1 MRRAL
6 LLSVLLAPVT
16 VPAWALSSPTSAG
29 KDDHV
34 RQIAYDP
41 QNRTALVLQQG
52 MVTNVTFDVMERIER
67 VVLPDENGPVGLLK
81 ADKEVNQAPLINNL
95 PLFGAAPGNTDMVVI
110 TVSPDGKER
119 PYLFALKVVAA
130 PKDGSEVPDATFSLS
145 FSYPIQDRAAAQ
157 AKAQTSWKEKQASR
171 AKEIAEA
178 RLNTDVF
185 YGEQNWKYLA
195 QGKARDIVPVEAH
208 DNGRLTAFRYPGNM
222 EHPALFVVLDGQQ
235 GIPEPCTTGRAMGNA
250 APEQAVD
257 TTIVDDLIVVQRTAA
272 HFRIR
277 SGDQVVE
284 IYNCGWNPI
293 GANPGTGTTSPDVVR
308 RVVTQ

>member
-1 MRRAL
+1 MTRAL
-6 LLSVLLAPVT
+6 LLSAFIAST
-16 VPAWALSSPTSAG
+16 AMPAWALSSPTPG
-29 KDDHV
+29 GEDDHV
-34 RQIAYDP
+34 RQVAYDP

-95 PLFGAAPGNTDMVVI
+95 PLFGASPGSTDMVVI
-110 TVSPDGKER
+110 TVSPEGKER

-130 PKDGSEVPDATFSLS
+130 PKDGDDAPEASFSLS
-145 FSYPIQDRAAAQ
+145 FTYPIQERAATQ
-157 AKAQTSWKEKQASR
+157 AKAQTWKQKAADR
-171 AKEIAEA
+171 AKEIAAA

-185 YGEQNWKYLA
+185 FGQQNWKYLA
-195 QGKARDIVPVEAH
+195 QGRVRDIVPVEAH

-222 EHPALFVVLDGQQ
+222 AHPAVFVVLDGQQ
-235 GIPEPCTTGRAMGNA
+235 GVPAACTTGRSSGDD

-277 SGDQVVE
+277 SGDEVAE

-293 GANPGTGTTSPDVVR
+293 GANPGTGTTSPNVVR

>member
-1 MRRAL
+1 MLRAL
-6 LLSVLLAPVT
+6 LLPVLLAST
-16 VPAWALSSPTSAG
+16 VMPAWALSSPTPGG

-34 RQIAYDP
+34 RQVAYDP
-41 QNRTALVLQQG
+41 LNRTALVLQQG
-52 MVTNVTFDVMERIER
+52 MVTNVSFDVMERIER

-81 ADKEVNQAPLINNL
+81 ADKEINQAPLINNL
-95 PLFGAAPGNTDMVVI
+95 PLFGASPGNTDMVVI
-110 TVSPDGKER
+110 TVSPEGKER

-130 PKDGSEVPDATFSLS
+130 PRDGGEAPEATFSLS
-145 FSYPIQDRAAAQ
+145 FTYPIQERVAVQATAQ
-157 AKAQTSWKEKQASR
+157 SSWKERQAAR

-195 QGKARDIVPVEAH
+195 QGRARDIVPLEAH

-222 EHPALFVVLDGQQ
+222 EHPALFVVLDGHQ
-235 GIPEPCTTGRAMGNA
+235 GIPEACTGKAAGND

-277 SGDQVVE
+277 SGDEVVE

-293 GANPGTGTTSPDVVR
+293 GASPGTGTTRPDVVR